1 MVDAE
6 ILRHSG
12 ISTEIWRPTD
22 FSSDPLVLKLESYES
37 VQKIHRKSSSG
48 VSENLACDVV

>member
-6 ILRHSG
+6 ILCHSG
-12 ISTEIWRPTD
+12 ISTEIWRPND

-37 VQKIHRKSSSG
+37 VQKIHRQIFSG
-48 VSENLACDVV
+48 VSDNLACDVV